1 MKLLG
6 SEVLDKVSGFKW
18 FERMGRGFLRGDR
31 VELRCKKRKKVL
43 LHLKVKWQQKIM
55 FAYYLKE
62 CCDYLL

>member
-6 SEVLDKVSGFKW
+6 SEVLDKVGGFKW
-18 FERMGRGFLRGDR
+18 FERMGRGFLRGDG

-43 LHLKVKWQQKIM
+43 QHLKVKWQQKLCLPN
-55 FAYYLKE
+55 LKE